1 MRVGLKLALELLGFL
16 ALAALVAVLPRLVG
30 DFTVYEFAI
39 VGMYFIALLGLAILT
54 GYSGQISLGHGAFM
68 AIGGY
73 TTAILTV
80 DGIYGHEIRDLWTI
94 PIAGVVAGLA
104 GLLVGVPALRL
115 SGLYLA
121 LITFGIAVSFP
132 QLPKKFDHFL
142 GGTTGKVMNL
152 VKAPFGLDTTP
163 NRWLYYLTWGIAL
176 VLLAAAWALLR
187 GRPGRAL
194 QAIRDSEV
202 AAASSGVNL
211 ATYKTL
217 AFGISAFYAGV
228 AGSLYAISKA
238 YMNPDIFPIILSVYL
253 VAALAVGGLNSLL
266 GLIAGAALIYV
277 LQNRAD
283 DVTRWL
289 NHLPVLDLDP
299 KQPGMPSVVFG
310 IVLIVVMLALPTG
323 AGGLL
328 RRLFGPLTTR
338 LYSKS

>member
-1 MRVGLKLALELLGFL
+1 MKLKVALEVLGFL
-16 ALAALVAVLPRLVG
+16 VLAALVAIVPRLVG

-39 VGMYFIALLGLAILT
+39 VGMYFIALLGLSILT

-68 AIGGY
+68 AVGGY
-73 TTAILTV
+73 TTAILSV
-80 DGIYGHEIRDLWTI
+80 DGIYGHQIRDLWTI
-94 PIAGVVAGLA
+94 PIAGLVAGVA

-132 QLPKKFDHFL
+132 QLPKKFDHFF
-142 GGTTGKVMNL
+142 GGTTGKVLNL

-187 GRPGRAL
+187 GKPGRAL

-228 AGSLYAISKA
+228 AGSLYVMSKA
-238 YMNPDIFPIILSVYL
+238 YMNPDVFPIILSIYL
-253 VAALAVGGLNSLL
+253 VAALAVGGLGSLV
-266 GLIAGAALIYV
+266 GLIAGGTLIYV

-310 IVLIVVMLALPTG
+310 VVLIAVMLLLPTG
-323 AGGLL
+323 VGGLL
-328 RRLFGPLTTR
+328 RRLFGPLTSR

>member
-1 MRVGLKLALELLGFL
+1 MKLKVALEVIGFL
-16 ALAALVAVLPRLVG
+16 VLAVLVAIVPRLVG

-68 AIGGY
+68 AVGGY
-73 TTAILTV
+73 TTAILSV
-80 DGIYGHEIRDLWTI
+80 DGIYGHQIRDLWTI
-94 PIAGVVAGLA
+94 PIAGAVAGVA

-132 QLPKKFDHFL
+132 QLPKKFDHFF
-142 GGTTGKVMNL
+142 GGTTGKVLNL

-187 GRPGRAL
+187 GKPGRAL

-217 AFGISAFYAGV
+217 AFGVSAFYAGV
-228 AGSLYAISKA
+228 AGSLYVMSKA
-238 YMNPDIFPIILSVYL
+238 YMNPDVFPIILSIYL
-253 VAALAVGGLNSLL
+253 VAALAVGGLGSLV
-266 GLIAGAALIYV
+266 GLIAGGALIYV

-310 IVLIVVMLALPTG
+310 VVLIAVMLLLPTG
-323 AGGLL
+323 VGGLV
-328 RRLFGPLTTR
+328 RRLFGPLTSR

>member
-1 MRVGLKLALELLGFL
+1 MKLKLALEILGFL
-16 ALAALVAVLPRLVG
+16 VLAALVAILPRIVG

-39 VGMYFIALLGLAILT
+39 VGMYFIALLGLSILT

-68 AIGGY
+68 AVGGY
-73 TTAILTV
+73 TTAILSV
-80 DGIYGHEIRDLWTI
+80 DGIFGHELRDLWTI
-94 PIAGVVAGLA
+94 PIAGLVAGVA

-132 QLPKKFDHFL
+132 QLPKKFDHFF
-142 GGTTGKVMNL
+142 GGTTGKVLNL
-152 VKAPFGLDTTP
+152 VKAPFGLETTP

-176 VLLAAAWALLR
+176 VLLAVAWALLR
-187 GRPGRAL
+187 GKPGRAL

-202 AAASSGVNL
+202 AAASSGVNP
-211 ATYKTL
+211 AMYKTL

-228 AGSLYAISKA
+228 AGSLYVMSKA
-238 YMNPDIFPIILSVYL
+238 YMNPDVFPIILSVYL
-253 VAALAVGGLNSLL
+253 VAALAVGGLESLV

-283 DVTRWL
+283 DVTRWI

-299 KQPGMPSVVFG
+299 KRPGMPSVVFG
-310 IVLIVVMLALPTG
+310 VVLIAVMLLLPTG

-328 RRLFGPLTTR
+328 RRLVGPLTSR

>member
-1 MRVGLKLALELLGFL
+1 MKTKLALEVLGLLV
-16 ALAALVAVLPRLVG
+16 LAALVAILPRIVG
-30 DFTVYEFAI
+30 DFTVYELAI
-39 VGMYFIALLGLAILT
+39 VGMYFIALLGLSILT

-68 AIGGY
+68 AVGGY
-73 TTAILTV
+73 TTAILSV
-80 DGIYGHEIRDLWTI
+80 DGIFGHELRDLWTI
-94 PIAGVVAGLA
+94 PIAGLVAGVA

-132 QLPKKFDHFL
+132 QLPKKFDHFF
-142 GGTTGKVMNL
+142 GGTTGKVLNL
-152 VKAPFGLDTTP
+152 VKAPFGLETTP

-176 VLLAAAWALLR
+176 VLLAVAWALLR
-187 GRPGRAL
+187 GKPGRAL

-202 AAASSGVNL
+202 AAASSGVNP

-228 AGSLYAISKA
+228 AGSLYVMSKA
-238 YMNPDIFPIILSVYL
+238 YMNPDVFPIILSVYL
-253 VAALAVGGLNSLL
+253 VAALAVGGLESLV

-283 DVTRWL
+283 DVTRWI
-289 NHLPVLDLDP
+289 NHLPVLNLDP
-299 KQPGMPSVVFG
+299 KRPGIPSVVFG
-310 IVLIVVMLALPTG
+310 IVLIAVMLLLPTG
-323 AGGLL
+323 AGGLM
-328 RRLFGPLTTR
+328 RRLFGPLTSR

>member
-1 MRVGLKLALELLGFL
+1 MKVKLALEALAFL
-16 ALAALVAVLPRLVG
+16 AFAALVAVLPRLVA
-30 DFTVYEFAI
+30 DFTTYEFAI
-39 VGMYFIALLGLAILT
+39 TGMYFITLLGLAILT

-73 TTAILTV
+73 TTAILSV
-80 DGIYGHEIRDLWTI
+80 DGIYGHDIRSVWTI
-94 PIAGVVAGLA
+94 PIAGVVAGIA
-104 GLLVGVPALRL
+104 GLLVGVPAARL

-121 LITFGIAVSFP
+121 LVTFGIAVSVP

-142 GGTTGKVMNL
+142 GGTTGKVL
-152 VKAPFGLDTTP
+152 DDALTVPFGLDTST
-163 NRWLYYLTWGIAL
+163 NHWLYYLTWGIAL
-176 VLLAAAWALLR
+176 ALLAAAWALLR
-187 GRPGRAL
+187 GKPGRAL

-211 ATYKTL
+211 TLYKTL

-238 YMNPDIFPIILSVYL
+238 YMNPDVFPIALSLFL
-253 VAALAVGGLNSLL
+253 VAALAVGGLGSLA
-266 GLIAGAALIYV
+266 GLIAGAGLIYL

-283 DVTRWL
+283 DVTRWV
-289 NHLPVLDLDP
+289 NHLPALDLDP

-310 IVLIVVMLALPTG
+310 VVLILVMLILPTG

-328 RRLFGPLTTR
+328 RRLLGPLTSR

>member
-1 MRVGLKLALELLGFL
+1 MRVKLAIEIVGLLV
-16 ALAALVAVLPRLVG
+16 LAALIAVVPRLIG
-30 DFTVYEFAI
+30 DFTAYEFAI

-73 TTAILTV
+73 TTAILSV
-80 DGIYGHEIRDLWTI
+80 DGIYGHQIAGLWTI
-94 PIAGVVAGLA
+94 PLAGLIAGVA

-132 QLPKKFDHFL
+132 QLPKKFDHFF
-142 GGTTGKVMNL
+142 GGTTGKVLNL
-152 VKAPFGLDTTP
+152 VKPPFGLDTTA
-163 NRWLYYLTWGIAL
+163 NDWLYYLTWGIAFVLL
-176 VLLAAAWALLR
+176 VLAWLFLR
-187 GRPGRAL
+187 GKPGRAL
-194 QAIRDSEV
+194 QAIRDSEI
-202 AAASSGVNL
+202 AAASSGVDL

-228 AGSLYAISKA
+228 AGSLYVIAHA
-238 YMNPDIFPIILSVYL
+238 YMNPDVFPIVLSVYL
-253 VAALAVGGLNSLL
+253 VAALAVGGLNSLG

-283 DVTRWL
+283 DVTRWV
-289 NHLPVLDLDP
+289 NHLPAISLDP
-299 KQPGMPSVVFG
+299 KQPGVPSVIFG
-310 IVLIVVMLALPTG
+310 GVLILVMLALPTG

-328 RRLFGPLTTR
+328 RRLFGPLASR
-338 LYSKS
+338 LYSRS

>member
-1 MRVGLKLALELLGFL
+1 MKLKLGLEIFGFL
-16 ALAALVAVLPRLVG
+16 LLAAIVAVLPRFIG
-30 DFTVYEFAI
+30 DFTAYEFAI
-39 VGMYFIALLGLAILT
+39 VGMYFITLLGLSILT

-68 AIGGY
+68 AVGGY

-80 DGIYGHEIRDLWTI
+80 DGIYGHQIRSLWTI
-94 PIAGVVAGLA
+94 PIAGVVAGVA
-104 GLLVGVPALRL
+104 GLLVGIPALRL

-132 QLPKKFDHFL
+132 QLPKKWDHFF
-142 GGTTGKVMNL
+142 GGTTGKLLNIL
-152 VKAPFGLDTTP
+152 KPPFGLDTTA
-163 NRWLYYLTWGIAL
+163 NNWLYYLTWGIAL
-176 VLLAAAWALLR
+176 VLLVVAWALLR
-187 GRPGRAL
+187 GKPGRAL
-194 QAIRDSEV
+194 QAIRDSEI

-228 AGSLYAISKA
+228 AGSLYVISRA
-238 YMNPDIFPIILSVYL
+238 YMNPDVFPIILSVYL
-253 VAALAVGGLNSLL
+253 VAALAVGGLDSLV

-289 NHLPVLDLDP
+289 NHLPALDLDP
-299 KQPGMPSVVFG
+299 KRPGVPSVVFG
-310 IVLIVVMLALPTG
+310 VVLIVVMLILPTG

-328 RRLFGPLTTR
+328 RRLFGPLTRR
-338 LYSKS
+338 LYSRS